1 MLAEIAERL
10 ETFIVERNLEARR
23 EGLLALRPCI
33 IKLLGQ
39 TALLEAKVPLTLAL
53 TNDVD
58 VYADY
63 EFAVEQEFRRLL
75 ATKARELD
83 SLGGEVWM
91 PAETT
96 YKPLFVGQYVTLL
109 VADAESVLLS
119 KGLKAARKNRQLL
132 TEYLASGPSARFL
145 QLANKYNLDLEQFL

>member
-1 MLAEIAERL
+1 VLVEIAERL

-23 EGLLALRPCI
+23 EGLLALRPCV

-53 TNDVD
+53 TNDVN

-63 EFAVEQEFRRLL
+63 EFAIEQEFRRLL
-75 ATKARELD
+75 GTRGRELD

-91 PAETT
+91 PSETT
-96 YKPLFVGQYVTLL
+96 YQPLFAGQYVSLL

-119 KGLKAARKNRQLL
+119 KGLKAARKNRLLL
-132 TEYLASGPSARFL
+132 TEYLARGPSARFL
-145 QLANKYNLDLEQFL
+145 NLARKYQLDLEQFL

>member
-1 MLAEIAERL
+1 MLVEIAERL
-10 ETFIVERNLEARR
+10 ETFVVERNLEARC
-23 EGLLALRPCI
+23 EGLLALRPCV

-39 TALLEAKVPLTLAL
+39 AALLEAKVSLTLAL

-75 ATKARELD
+75 ATKGRELD

-96 YKPLFVGQYVTLL
+96 YQSLFVGSYVTLL

-132 TEYLASGPSARFL
+132 TEYLASGPSERFL
-145 QLANKYNLDLEQFL
+145 RLARKYHLDLDQFL